1 MSSSRKDVIVR
12 HTRKL
17 HPDMSRER
25 RNRESE
31 PAESCH
37 SSIRNSSS
45 QVPELTGSETR
56 DIIATSLPEIR
67 QQNQHSSTCE
77 AISQRVI
84 DELPLNNFTFSIDEN
99 PLPNALTPTTGR
111 LLDSFCQSQS
121 NGANEGT
128 LFLGTQ
134 LPYLIPANET
144 AMSVAPSNNLS
155 QSQQKV
161 PDEQPLSLN
170 DEDYANAKANV
181 SLSLLCEKPMNDWFP
196 SKYAVIRF
204 VKSFLTIWLPIC
216 LLFMNQAFA
225 LQQLRVGSLLRH
237 PCVCL
242 RFAKEL
248 AIAPLLLQVMAC
260 GAIYLGE
267 RGIADEMHE
276 IALQRV
282 MQDQL
287 LLLSDEDK
295 FELWVLQALLL
306 INVYRLGSTP
316 LLMEQQEI
324 YLFPHITMLASR
336 ALKEPKISP
345 SDYQQWVYEETIGR

>member
-204 VKSFLTIWLPIC
+204 VKSFFDNMAPHMPIVHEPS
-216 LLFMNQAFA
+216 F
-225 LQQLRVGSLLRH
+225 RVATVA
-237 PCVCL
+237 P
-242 RFAKEL
+242 
-248 AIAPLLLQVMAC
+248 PLLLQVMAC